1 MFKIAPKSETFKA
14 NVVFRELDDAGRSVT
29 HTLGMTLRRLT
40 QKALQAAI
48 DAHPFPK
55 DEDGNAIRISAEE
68 ALDITA
74 RQVQELAVD
83 WDVAAPDGQPL
94 LFTHDNI
101 VAVLDSY
108 PSLFSAIMETCG
120 AAHRG
125 EVRRKN

>member
-1 MFKIAPKSETFKA
+1 MFKIAPKSATFKA
-14 NVVFRELDDAGRSVT
+14 TVVFRELDDAGCSVT
-29 HTLGMTLRRLT
+29 NTLGMTLRRFT

-83 WDVAAPDGQPL
+83 WDVADNDGQPL
-94 LFTHDNI
+94 PFTHDHI

-120 AAHRG
+120 EAHRG